1 MVFEELT
8 PNAEKLLQEIID
20 HRDEKGSCDS
30 DYWKKK
36 FDEINHTEDVRL
48 RSLFKELCESEMIS
62 VWWADNCPYYLCLLD
77 KGLSYKDMK
86 KRRDKQA
93 KKLSHR
99 EWRIAITSAIIGAL
113 VGLIPTALQ
122 WLGYVS

>member
-1 MVFEELT
+1 MVFEELS

-20 HRDEKGSCDS
+20 HRNEKGNCDS
-30 DYWKKK
+30 EYWQKR
-36 FDEINHTEDVRL
+36 FHALAFAEDTRL
-48 RSLFKELCESEMIS
+48 RSLFKELQESEMIS
-62 VWWADNCPYYLCLLD
+62 VRWADNCPYFLCLLD

-86 KRRDKQA
+86 KIRDKQA
-93 KKLSHR
+93 KKLSRR
-99 EWRIAITSAIIGAL
+99 EWRIAIASAIIGAL